1 MQARDLGPWDFE
13 LNIFINNKHSKPPQ
27 MSPND
32 VPTTYMFTLK
42 LSYLANRTLSIIN
55 NTKSV
60 VAVTPTIDENALK
73 AHIEGGACIHQPPTA
88 GDSLDYLLKGRLQS
102 LWTLKQTITC
112 HGGRGFDLVSKGET
126 FRLRT
131 ANCVHRG
138 TFKGLLVE
146 IEHLDANADE
156 LDLISRFTRSLGLIR
171 ELVDSKGFPRG
182 ALSYNVLSETKLDP
196 LSDLCQQYCDALQL

>member
-1 MQARDLGPWDFE
+1 
-13 LNIFINNKHSKPPQ
+13 
-27 MSPND
+27 
-32 VPTTYMFTLK
+32 MFTLK
-42 LSYLANRTLSIIN
+42 LSYLLNKTLSIIN

-60 VAVTPTIDENALK
+60 VAITPTMDEKMLQK
-73 AHIEGGACIHQPPTA
+73 HIESGACIHQPPNA

-102 LWTLKQTITC
+102 LWALKQTITC
-112 HGGRGFDLVSKGET
+112 HGGKGFDVTVNGEV

-146 IEHLDANADE
+146 IEHLDKNTIDM
-156 LDLISRFTRSLGLIR
+156 DLISRFTRSLGLIR
-171 ELVDSKGFPRG
+171 ELVNMNGFPQG